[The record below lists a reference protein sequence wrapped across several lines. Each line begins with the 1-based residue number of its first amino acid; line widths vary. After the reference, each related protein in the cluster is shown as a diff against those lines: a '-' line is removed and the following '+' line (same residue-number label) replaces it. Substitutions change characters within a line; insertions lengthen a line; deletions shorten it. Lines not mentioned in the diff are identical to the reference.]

1 MGTSLLL
8 APSNIP
14 PKMDIFLPMF
24 PLSGQQLLKVKAAKA
39 ALKDPARE
47 KPKLLN
53 IYHSLYIE
61 HQSMVTLSCASI
73 ATLQNNAN
81 HTLYK

>member
-14 PKMDIFLPMF
+14 SKMDIFLTTF

-39 ALKDPARE
+39 ALKDLARE
-47 KPKLLN
+47 KLKLLT
-53 IYHSLYIE
+53 IDHSLY
-61 HQSMVTLSCASI
+61 
-73 ATLQNNAN
+73 N
-81 HTLYK
+81 